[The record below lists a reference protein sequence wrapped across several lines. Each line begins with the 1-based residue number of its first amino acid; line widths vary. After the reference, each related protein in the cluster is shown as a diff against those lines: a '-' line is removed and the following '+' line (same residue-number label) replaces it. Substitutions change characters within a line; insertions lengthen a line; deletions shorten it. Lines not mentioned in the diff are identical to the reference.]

1 MGSWGAGLGGPRG
14 GIRMELRLGVLG
26 FGFSGQDWVGGGAHL
41 EDKDEARGWGS
52 LRGG

>member
-26 FGFSGQDWVGGGAHL
+26 FGFSGQDWVGGGGIWRIKMKL
-41 EDKDEARGWGS
+41 
-52 LRGG
+52 GGGGR